1 MKHNENN
8 NRDATLGGGDR
19 RSNFTTINY
28 LRIRARLARDG
39 SNGGGTPSSSSPFSP
54 MKAVGGIQIPPQQAD
69 WWFPR
74 VQTPLNWAQLF
85 QVSAT
90 ARPIL

>member
-8 NRDATLGGGDR
+8 NRGATLGGGDR

-39 SNGGGTPSSSSPFSP
+39 SDGGETPSSSSPFSP
-54 MKAVGGIQIPPQQAD
+54 HEGGWGD
-69 WWFPR
+69 SNS
-74 VQTPLNWAQLF
+74 TPA
-85 QVSAT
+85 S
-90 ARPIL
+90 

>member
-28 LRIRARLARDG
+28 LRIRARLAVMDRTG
-39 SNGGGTPSSSSPFSP
+39 QVLL
-54 MKAVGGIQIPPQQAD
+54 AVALHFPP
-69 WWFPR
+69 
-74 VQTPLNWAQLF
+74 
-85 QVSAT
+85 
-90 ARPIL
+90 

>member
-39 SNGGGTPSSSSPFSP
+39 SSGEGTPNGGSPLSPHEGGWGDSNSTPAS
-54 MKAVGGIQIPPQQAD
+54 
-69 WWFPR
+69 
-74 VQTPLNWAQLF
+74 
-85 QVSAT
+85 
-90 ARPIL
+90 